1 MHVENKVAIIT
12 GGASGLGKDLAE
24 RLVSKG
30 AKVIIGDVSVKAGE
44 AFAAELNATK
54 DAKVAHFVRCD
65 VTDFEQIDSLF
76 TAAEEHFGGIDIW
89 VNKAGIA
96 EYGCMLLSNA
106 AFGVQTGNWPRLIA
120 INLTAVIEGTRHA
133 IETMRKQGRGGV
145 VVNTSSIAGLVPNPA
160 WNTPVYTAA
169 KFGVCGFTRSFKG
182 NEKREGADQGIRV
195 NCVAPAPADTP
206 IMDAVRET
214 VKNFAM
220 VSVEMVTDAFMMVI
234 EDESLSGDIAR
245 ITPEE
250 GIVIMG
256 GEHF

>member
-76 TAAEEHFGGIDIW
+76 TAAEEHFGGIDI
-89 VNKAGIA
+89 
-96 EYGCMLLSNA
+96 M
-106 AFGVQTGNWPRLIA
+106 TGNWPRLIA

>member
-44 AFAAELNATK
+44 DFAAELNATK
-54 DAKVAHFVRCD
+54 DTKVAHFVRCD
-65 VTDFEQIDSLF
+65 VTDFEQIDTLF
-76 TAAEEHFGGIDIW
+76 IAAEEHFGGVDIM
-89 VNKAGIA
+89 VNNAGIA

-182 NEKREGADQGIRV
+182 NEKREGADHGIRV

-214 VKNFAM
+214 VKHFAM
-220 VSVEMVTDAFMMVI
+220 VDVSTITDAFMMVI
-234 EDESLSGDIAR
+234 EDEKLSGDIVR
-245 ITPEE
+245 ITTDE

-256 GEHF
+256 DYY